1 MRTFLF
7 LAIALWASIGY
18 TDEWVASP
26 TPLPQ
31 SIHSLGQILPPPT
44 VIVEKTYPSPTL
56 TYGLVPYYY
65 NVPVVTERRSW
76 FLRREKRI
84 TYQPQI
90 QWYYQPFWIVR

>member
-56 TYGLVPYYY
+56 TSGYRKTFLVFKKRKTNYLSTT
-65 NVPVVTERRSW
+65 NTMVLSA
-76 FLRREKRI
+76 FLDR
-84 TYQPQI
+84 
-90 QWYYQPFWIVR
+90 